1 MHHQKLKKKLPKKR
15 KQKKY
20 KMPSHD
26 CSYQADNPLTI
37 YFAKYINKDG
47 KVKLHMSNGQKT
59 EEMASDL
66 AKLI

>member
-47 KVKLHMSNGQKT
+47 KV
-59 EEMASDL
+59 
-66 AKLI
+66 